1 MENGTHYKYLFVYN
15 HPAQEPRDGGEKGLD
30 TGRRRFP
37 CVAITLVVIDTGA
50 DLPTNKNTQTVEP

>member
-15 HPAQEPRDGGEKGLD
+15 RSPPTLRDGSAKGLD
-30 TGRRRFP
+30 TGRRKSS

-50 DLPTNKNTQTVEP
+50 DFPTNKNTQTVEP